1 MEQGQSRGRI
11 GGLRTTISIINN
23 QVIIVSN
30 AQLPTVETKP
40 DDRPSEWIVQETEAE
55 SGREMDYEGT
65 HFLFEGDM
73 AASPVPRARF
83 MQVTQQ
89 DLCICA
95 ATR

>member
-11 GGLRTTISIINN
+11 GGLRTAISIINN

-40 DDRPSEWIVQETEAE
+40 DDRPSEWIVQEMEAE

-65 HFLFEGDM
+65 HFY
-73 AASPVPRARF
+73 SK
-83 MQVTQQ
+83 VTWQRHRYLEP
-89 DLCICA
+89 DLCK
-95 ATR
+95 